1 MEMEEGTHSIGSQM
15 DTRGCLGRPCKKE
28 RRGEGGLA
36 YHPHGMLS
44 QARPPCRRSSPPLFC
59 VLEEWSRGL
68 AEERERGIRTG
79 TGSARVLE
87 SLKLLYTACRTL
99 PGPFLGRG
107 GYRLFLFLFLF
118 LSFFLF
124 TLLFLGRKNGVDFG
138 HESVTCDETVTSW
151 PHCITASSRSSM
163 ASPV

>member
-1 MEMEEGTHSIGSQM
+1 MEMEEETHSIGSQM
-15 DTRGCLGRPCKKE
+15 DTRGCLGRACKKE

-36 YHPHGMLS
+36 YHPHGLLS
-44 QARPPCRRSSPPLFC
+44 RARPPCRRSSPPLFC
-59 VLEEWSRGL
+59 VLEGWSREL
-68 AEERERGIRTG
+68 AEEREIRTG

-87 SLKLLYTACRTL
+87 SLKLLFTACRTL

-107 GYRLFLFLFLF
+107 GDRL
-118 LSFFLF
+118 
-124 TLLFLGRKNGVDFG
+124 LLLLGRKNGVDFG
-138 HESVTCDETVTSW
+138 HESVTCDETVTLW

>member
-1 MEMEEGTHSIGSQM
+1 MGMEEETHSIGSQM
-15 DTRGCLGRPCKKE
+15 DTRGCLGRAGKKE

-36 YHPHGMLS
+36 YHPHGLLS

-59 VLEEWSRGL
+59 VLEGWSREL
-68 AEERERGIRTG
+68 AEEREIRTG

-87 SLKLLYTACRTL
+87 SLKLLFTACRTL
-99 PGPFLGRG
+99 PGPFMGRG
-107 GYRLFLFLFLF
+107 GDRLFLFLFL
-118 LSFFLF
+118 
-124 TLLFLGRKNGVDFG
+124 LLLLGRKNGVDFG
-138 HESVTCDETVTSW
+138 HESVTCDLTVTLW